1 MRLTL
6 YTDYALRTLI
16 YLGLRPGRRVSIREI
31 AAAYR
36 ISENHLV
43 KVVHHLGQG
52 GFIETS
58 RGKGG
63 GLRLARAPEE
73 IGVGE
78 VVRFTE
84 EDMAL
89 VACFQPGNRGGGD
102 AAGEGSGGGME
113 GGIGSGIGG
122 RACLLANA
130 CQAQLV
136 LGEALAAFMA
146 VLDGRTL
153 RDLLGGPR
161 RAVMAARLGIE
172 AAAGER
178 AEAVAD

>member
-16 YLGLRPGRRVSIREI
+16 YLGLRPERRVSIREI
-31 AAAYR
+31 ATAHR

-43 KVVHHLGQG
+43 KVVHHLGRG
-52 GFIETS
+52 GFIETI

-73 IGVGE
+73 IRVGD

-89 VACFQPGNRGGGD
+89 VACFQDSAAGGG
-102 AAGEGSGGGME
+102 
-113 GGIGSGIGG
+113 
-122 RACLLANA
+122 CLLANA
-130 CQAQLV
+130 CRLQSL
-136 LGEALAAFMA
+136 LGEALSAFLA

-153 RDLLGGPR
+153 RDLLGGPNR
-161 RAVMAARLGIE
+161 PVMAARLGIGP
-172 AAAGER
+172 AATDAEETVAG
-178 AEAVAD
+178 